1 MTEPQLPR
9 ITTWPF
15 LLGDLLF
22 VGIAAAL
29 VLNTAGP
36 FGLWQSVVC
45 IISIGAG
52 AWLAVVPYLAE
63 YRAAVKLAEAAH
75 LANTVEQVKGIGEAS
90 RQVASASAQLQ
101 SALDQSAKTVAAA
114 GGIADRMTAE
124 VKAFTE
130 FMAQAND
137 REKAAL
143 KLDAEKLR
151 RNEAEWVQVVA
162 RMLDHTF
169 ALHQAAARAGQPG
182 VADQIGRFQLACL
195 DAARRVGVAA
205 FAVKP
210 GEPFKPE
217 AHQLVDAKTAVSP
230 GALVAETLAP
240 GFTFQGQLIRPALVR
255 LQEAP
260 SAPAAD
266 ETPSL
271 PDAPVG
277 QATLAGLDS

>member
-15 LLGDLLF
+15 LLGDLLL

-29 VLNTAGP
+29 VLNTAEP
-36 FGLWQSVVC
+36 FGLWQSVICV
-45 IISIGAG
+45 ISIGAG
-52 AWLAVVPYLAE
+52 AWLSVLPYLAE

-75 LANTVEQVKGIGEAS
+75 LANTVEQVKGINEAS

-114 GGIADRMTAE
+114 SAIADRMTAE
-124 VKAFTE
+124 VRAFTE

-143 KLDAEKLR
+143 KLEAEKLR
-151 RNEAEWVQVVA
+151 RTEAEWVQVVA
-162 RMLDHTF
+162 RMLDHAF
-169 ALHQAAARAGQPG
+169 ALHQAAARSGQPG
-182 VADQIGRFQLACL
+182 VAEQIGRFQMACH

-210 GEPFKPE
+210 GERFNAE
-217 AHQLVDAKTAVSP
+217 AHQLVEARTTVP
-230 GALVAETLAP
+230 EGALVAETLAP
-240 GFTFQGQLIRPALVR
+240 GFTFQGQLLRPALVR
-255 LQEAP
+255 LQEAAP
-260 SAPAAD
+260 TPPSPGSAPA
-266 ETPSL
+266 PSG
-271 PDAPVG
+271 PE
-277 QATLAGLDS
+277 